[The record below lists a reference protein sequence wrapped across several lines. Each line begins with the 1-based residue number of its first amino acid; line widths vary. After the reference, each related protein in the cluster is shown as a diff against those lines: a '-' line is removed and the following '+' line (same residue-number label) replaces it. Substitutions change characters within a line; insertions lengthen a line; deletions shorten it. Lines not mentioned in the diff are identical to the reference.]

1 MYITVCGWLLACFSL
16 LGHLFYIFSAFEA
29 LDKNVLS
36 SVTTSDQKKKKKTS
50 VTTDCA
56 KSI

>member
-16 LGHLFYIFSAFEA
+16 LGHLFYIFGAFEA

-36 SVTTSDQKKKKKTS
+36 SVTTSDQKKTS

>member
-16 LGHLFYIFSAFEA
+16 LGHLFYIFGAFEA

-36 SVTTSDQKKKKKTS
+36 SVTTSDKKKKL
-50 VTTDCA
+50 VLQLTTDCA